1 MNWPTDEFLVLVLSI
16 ADIEFSKSSN
26 IGDPASGRLMPWP
39 DDDPESREQG
49 NNLLMDEV
57 RASLDE
63 FEQICQQANLSV
75 STMLCNRPS
84 VGWAM
89 A

>member
-16 ADIEFSKSSN
+16 ADIEFSKSNSTN
-26 IGDPASGRLMPWP
+26 YPTSGRLIELP
-39 DDDPESREQG
+39 DHDAESQEQG
-49 NNLLMDEV
+49 HNLSMDEV
-57 RASLDE
+57 RASLDG
-63 FEQICQQANLSV
+63 FEQICQHANLSM
-75 STMLCNRPS
+75 STMLHNCPS

>member
-26 IGDPASGRLMPWP
+26 IGDLASGRLMAWP
-39 DDDPESREQG
+39 DHDPERQEQCHH
-49 NNLLMDEV
+49 LSMDDV
-57 RASLDE
+57 RASLDG

-75 STMLCNRPS
+75 NTMLHNRPS

>member
-16 ADIEFSKSSN
+16 ADIEFSKSTSTN
-26 IGDPASGRLMPWP
+26 YPTSGRLIEWP
-39 DDDPESREQG
+39 DHDLESQEQS
-49 NNLLMDEV
+49 NYLSMDEV
-57 RASLDE
+57 RASLDG
-63 FEQICQQANLSV
+63 FEQICQHANLSV
-75 STMLCNRPS
+75 DTMLHNRPS

>member
-16 ADIEFSKSSN
+16 ADIEFSKSNSTN
-26 IGDPASGRLMPWP
+26 YLTSGRLIEWP
-39 DDDPESREQG
+39 DPDAESQEQG
-49 NNLLMDEV
+49 HNLSMDEV
-57 RASLDE
+57 RASLDG
-63 FEQICQQANLSV
+63 FEQICQHANLSM
-75 STMLCNRPS
+75 STMLHNCPS